1 MHVFRT
7 YWSTH
12 FFLSPGLP
20 SVYTCP
26 RRISAQVLTHVNGE
40 HLAGVAYRDV
50 IGKCRGRPLE
60 MIFQLLDAKAQK
72 PLAPLADKTAA
83 SPSVASAEAMAG
95 NGTPSQ
101 QLKPKEQSP
110 AHSTGPKPSS
120 AEAELRRRK
129 QALTEFY
136 KRREPAKL
144 SDVDMLLSG
153 KYEFGEV
160 VKSLQHKY
168 GELPEGWDVYAN
180 PRRAELV
187 AFYKKHDASKVPE
200 VDRLLAHYK
209 IVDMVDFLQKKV
221 RLLFAFAVLV
231 HNFSRRS
238 LIVFRVFG
246 LL

>member
-1 MHVFRT
+1 
-7 YWSTH
+7 
-12 FFLSPGLP
+12 
-20 SVYTCP
+20 
-26 RRISAQVLTHVNGE
+26 
-40 HLAGVAYRDV
+40 
-50 IGKCRGRPLE
+50 
-60 MIFQLLDAKAQK
+60 
-72 PLAPLADKTAA
+72 
-83 SPSVASAEAMAG
+83 
-95 NGTPSQ
+95 
-101 QLKPKEQSP
+101 
-110 AHSTGPKPSS
+110 
-120 AEAELRRRK
+120 
-129 QALTEFY
+129 
-136 KRREPAKL
+136 
-144 SDVDMLLSG
+144 MLLSG

-209 IVDMVDFLQKKV
+209 IVDMVDSLQKKV
-221 RLLFAFAVLV
+221 RLLFAFAVLA